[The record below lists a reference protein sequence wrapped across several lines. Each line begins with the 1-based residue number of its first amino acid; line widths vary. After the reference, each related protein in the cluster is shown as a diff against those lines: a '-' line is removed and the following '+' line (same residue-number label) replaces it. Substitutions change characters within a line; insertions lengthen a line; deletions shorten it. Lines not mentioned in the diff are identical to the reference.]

1 MAKMKINKINPKSRE
16 KGKIVVEDVDN
27 YSFDSSKSN
36 KFVENKIERH
46 KPISD
51 NLLEEIQ
58 KDIMSKHASLVIQ
71 ASGRNG
77 EVKRIQLKEI
87 IMKEH
92 RGTIK
97 NSSDI
102 AEYIVSEMVGTG
114 VIESIIEDETVTDI
128 SWNGTFLTI
137 ESNEGQKTM
146 SLKDLGLETMK
157 DADDYMSKIINKFAN
172 VMGRPFDDANPSLDG
187 LHENIR
193 INAMH
198 NKVSPSGKTMSMRIV
213 RPKLALKL
221 ENFEDFAPKHIYDFL
236 ESVVKTHVNV
246 VISGETGTGKT
257 ELQKLL
263 LSFVNNEDKII
274 MIEDVPETHAK
285 KLFPEKDVFEWLT
298 TPQRPIASLVKD
310 ALRNQPKFLIVSET
324 RGSEAFEML
333 QAVLSGHYIITT
345 LHSVSANASPRRFVN
360 MCKSAYNIDEKAT
373 QEDILS
379 NFDFGIHIKK
389 LRINGK
395 TIRFLSEIVE
405 YSPLGNTMV
414 FSQKYR
420 NGEFVRATNDVSEV
434 FKERMQEK
442 GITYQFPQL
451 KNDLE
456 VEHNEDEES

>member
-1 MAKMKINKINPKSRE
+1 MKVRNIEPKETKEVATPNKR
-16 KGKIVVEDVDN
+16 
-27 YSFDSSKSN
+27 
-36 KFVENKIERH
+36 IERH

-77 EVKRIQLKEI
+77 EAKRVQLKAI

-97 NSSDI
+97 NSADI
-102 AEYIVSEMVGTG
+102 AEYIVAEMVGTG
-114 VIESIIEDETVTDI
+114 VIESIMEDETVTDI

-137 ESNEGQKTM
+137 ESNDGQRTM
-146 SLKDLGLETMK
+146 SLSDLGLATMK

-172 VMGRPFDDANPSLDG
+172 TMGRPFDDANPSLDG
-187 LHENIR
+187 LQGNIR

-221 ENFEDFAPKHIYDFL
+221 ENFSSFAPDYIYRFL
-236 ESVVKTHVNV
+236 ESIIKTHANV

-285 KLFPEKDVFEWLT
+285 KLFPEKDVFEWLS
-298 TPQRPIASLVKD
+298 TPQRPIGLLVKD
-310 ALRNQPKFLIVSET
+310 ALRNQPKFIIVSET
-324 RGSEAFEML
+324 RGAEAFEML
-333 QAVLSGHYIITT
+333 QAVLSGHYIVTT
-345 LHSVSANASPRRFVN
+345 LHSVSADASPRRFVN
-360 MCKSAYNIDEKAT
+360 MCKSGYDIDENAT
-373 QEDILS
+373 REDILS

-389 LRINGK
+389 LRVNGK

-405 YSPLGNTMV
+405 YSPTGNTTI

-420 NGEFVRATNDVSEV
+420 NGQFIHDTQAVSTA
-434 FKERMQEK
+434 FQERMAEK
-442 GITYQFPQL
+442 NIVY
-451 KNDLE
+451 DLPLLQTGE
-456 VEHNEDEES
+456 EEIAHEDEKC